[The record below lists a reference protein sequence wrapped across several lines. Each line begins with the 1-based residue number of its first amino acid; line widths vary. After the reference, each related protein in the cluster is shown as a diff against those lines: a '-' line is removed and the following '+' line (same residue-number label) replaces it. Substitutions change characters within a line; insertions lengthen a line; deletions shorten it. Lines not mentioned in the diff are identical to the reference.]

1 MEKVNQRL
9 ALIEQLERVEKLKP
23 ARWTSRVQ
31 DIQKGTKYPY
41 QYLLLLSLCIAAEAA
56 NERMLTGKFSMSDV
70 LPIYSRLLLELPSEF
85 INLRLKRDEIA
96 QPISR
101 LTKSGFWSCFTGD
114 NSEIDF
120 STESRVNSIKYLP
133 QLERKDFSYCKLD
146 TKLKDVLLDSENRKV
161 LVAFLSTKIKDCLP

>member
-1 MEKVNQRL
+1 VGKVNQRL
-9 ALIEQLERVEKLKP
+9 ALIEQLERVEQLKP

-101 LTKSGFWSCFTGD
+101 LAKSGFWTCFTTE
-114 NSEIDF
+114 NLEIDF
-120 STESRVNSIKYLP
+120 STESRVNSAKYLP
-133 QLERKDFSYCKLD
+133 QLERKGFSYCKLD

-161 LVAFLSTKIKDCLP
+161 